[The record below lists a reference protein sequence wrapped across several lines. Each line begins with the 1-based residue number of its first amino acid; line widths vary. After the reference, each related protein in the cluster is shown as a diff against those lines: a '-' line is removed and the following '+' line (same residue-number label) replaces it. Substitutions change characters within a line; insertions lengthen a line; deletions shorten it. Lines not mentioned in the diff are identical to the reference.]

1 MKRLKTFIL
10 DWLPP
15 PIIRAVTRLQNRAIQ
30 FDGDF
35 ANWAEASSQCV
46 GYNATTILSKVLDAT
61 LKVKRGE
68 AAYERDSVVFAEI
81 EYAWPITSGLMW
93 AAAQNG
99 GALNVLDFGGALGSS
114 YFQNRAFLAALPSV
128 RWSVVEQPHYVAAG
142 RKYIQD
148 ESLRFYLSIDECCKE
163 NEPVVILLSSVL
175 QYLPELDEVV
185 DAINRSTASVL
196 IIDRTPFN
204 NDDTDKIC
212 IQNVPDHIYKASY
225 PMRILST
232 STLLNKFHNWTVVA
246 ESSSPEGELV
256 SNAGLKIAFGGMILR
271 RRI

>member
-15 PIIRAVTRLQNRAIQ
+15 PIIRAVTRFQNRAIQ

-46 GYNATTILSKVLDAT
+46 GYNAATILSKVLDAT

-68 AAYERDSVVFAEI
+68 AAFERDSVAFSEI
-81 EYAWPITSGLMW
+81 EYAWPITTGLLW
-93 AAAQNG
+93 AASQNG

-114 YFQNRAFLAALPSV
+114 YFQNRAFLATLPSV

-175 QYLPELDEVV
+175 QYLPELDEVI
-185 DAINRSTASVL
+185 DAINRSAASVL

-204 NDDTDKIC
+204 NDDADKIC

-232 STLLNKFHNWTVVA
+232 SALLNKFRDWTVVA
-246 ESSSPEGELV
+246 ETSSPEGELV
-256 SNAGLKIAFGGMILR
+256 SNAGLKFAFGGMILGR
-271 RRI
+271 RV

>member
-1 MKRLKTFIL
+1 VKRLKTFIL

-15 PIIRAVTRLQNRAIQ
+15 PIIRAVTRLKNRAIQ

-114 YFQNRAFLAALPSV
+114 YFQNRAFLAALPSA

-163 NEPVVILLSSVL
+163 NEPMVILLSSVL

-204 NDDTDKIC
+204 NDDADKIC

-232 STLLNKFHNWTVVA
+232 SALLNKFHNWTVVA
-246 ESSSPEGELV
+246 ETRSPEGELV